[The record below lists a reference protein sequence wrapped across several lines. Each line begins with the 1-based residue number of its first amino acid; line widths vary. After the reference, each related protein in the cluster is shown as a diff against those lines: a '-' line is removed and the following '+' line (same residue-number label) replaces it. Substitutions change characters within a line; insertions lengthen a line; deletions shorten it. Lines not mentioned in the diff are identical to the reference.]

1 MKKLEKFK
9 SVKTINK
16 SDKKVSYIIY
26 KSPSRPWEI
35 MDIKVITKK

>member
-1 MKKLEKFK
+1 MKKIKK
-9 SVKTINK
+9 STDKTINK
-16 SDKKVSYIIY
+16 SEKKVSCVIY